1 MVVEQ
6 YTKKVGKN
14 TQLFSFLIL
23 EQIQWE
29 EQIKSKGDLSFSQS
43 VTNPWNLALDT

>member
-1 MVVEQ
+1 MVEL

-14 TQLFSFLIL
+14 TQLFSFLMI

-29 EQIKSKGDLSFSQS
+29 EQMKSKGRLYFGQS
-43 VTNPWNLALDT
+43 VTNTWNLGLHI